1 MNINGPSE
9 ITAEANRERSD
20 RRFLGVLRAVGLIAV
35 AAGAVGSIGFML
47 RAGNPPLFLRVLFAV
62 WVLSPFVALLFAHVV
77 SKRWRVLTR
86 ATLYS
91 LMVIVTVGS
100 LAFYGNVVFGPPRP
114 KPAFVF
120 LVVPLGSWLV
130 MTIAVSIAAFISR
143 KRWRS
148 HP

>member
-1 MNINGPSE
+1 MQQP
-9 ITAEANRERSD
+9 EANRERSNGG
-20 RRFLGVLRAVGLIAV
+20 FLGILRGIALVAV

-47 RAGNPPLFLRVLFAV
+47 RAGHPPLFLRVLFAI
-62 WVLSPFVALLFAHVV
+62 WVLSPFVALLVAHVV
-77 SKRWRVLTR
+77 SKRWSIITR

-91 LMVIVTVGS
+91 VMLVLTVSS
-100 LAFYGNVVFGPPRP
+100 LAIYGNVALGPPRP

-130 MTIAVSIAAFISR
+130 MTIAVSIAAFISH